1 MDQKYRVHEFAKDM
15 GLKSADIMEL
25 LDKFETKERT
35 HMAVLTTKELDYLF
49 NHFTKKSE
57 VKDFNAYFALAAR
70 PDPEEKK
77 AEAPKAEPK
86 KEEPKKE
93 EPKKEEPKK
102 EEPKKTGPRLISKAE
117 PKKEEPK
124 KEEPKKTGP
133 RLISKAEPKKEESKK
148 EPPKKEEPKKTGP
161 RLISK
166 AEPQKQQPVKPVE
179 QPKKKEKGPRQ
190 VQNYER
196 TVRVVDTRTQDVNL
210 SKYDDKLMDLA
221 NSHEN
226 RSTAGA
232 SKQKIQK
239 KKDWQK
245 QGQYGAKKKKET
257 EAERL
262 KRIEL
267 QRKQAKMKILVP
279 DEISVGDL
287 ALRMKVNVAQV
298 VKKLMTLGIMAGA
311 SQIIDY
317 DTAYLVAEE
326 FDIKVEKEVILSIE
340 DRLIDD
346 REDDA
351 AELQKRCPVVVVMGH
366 VDHGKTSLL
375 DAIRDT
381 NVTAGEAGG
390 ITQHIG
396 AYKVKCNGEDITFLD
411 TPGHAA
417 FTAMRARGALATDI
431 AILVV
436 AADDGIM
443 PQTIEAISHAKAAEI
458 PIIVAINKMDK
469 PTANPDRVMQELTEY
484 ELVPEAWGGDT
495 ICVPVSALK
504 HDNID
509 TLLEMVLLVAE
520 MRDLKANPNR
530 LAKGTVIE
538 AKLDKGRG
546 SVATVL
552 VQNGTLNMGDIIIA
566 GTAVGKIRAMT
577 DDKGRK
583 IKTAGPSTPVEI
595 IGLAE
600 VPQAG
605 DNFFVVEDERLAR
618 ELADQRKNDQKLA
631 AQSQYKVSLDDIF
644 SRIQEGNMKDLNI
657 IVKADVQGSAEAV
670 KASLEKLTNEEVRV
684 RVIHNG
690 VGGINE
696 SDVML
701 AEASGAIIV
710 GFNIRPDANA
720 KASAEKANVDIR
732 LYRVIYDCIEEIEAA
747 MKGMLAPKFKEV
759 VLGTAE
765 VRQTIKVS
773 GVGTIAGCYVK
784 SGKIVRNASVRLIR
798 DNIVIFEGSL
808 ASLKRFKDDVKEV
821 LENFECGMTIENY
834 NDLKEGDLIEAFE
847 MQEIKE

>member
-1 MDQKYRVHEFAKDM
+1 MELKYRVHEFAKDFNV
-15 GLKSADIMEL
+15 KSADIMNL
-25 LDKFETKERT
+25 LDTIEKKERT
-35 HMAVLTTKELDYLF
+35 HMAVLTVPELDYLF
-49 NHFTKKSE
+49 NHYTKKNQVENFDS
-57 VKDFNAYFALAAR
+57 YFALATR
-70 PDPEEKK
+70 PDPEGAK
-77 AEAPKAEPK
+77 KAEPK
-86 KEEPKKE
+86 KEEPKKVE
-93 EPKKEEPKK
+93 EPQ
-102 EEPKKTGPRLISKAE
+102 KTGPRLIEKA
-117 PKKEEPK
+117 PAAQ
-124 KEEPKKTGP
+124 KTGP
-133 RLISKAEPKKEESKK
+133 RLIEKAPQKPAQQKS
-148 EPPKKEEPKKTGP
+148 GP
-161 RLISK
+161 RLIEK
-166 AEPQKQQPVKPVE
+166 APQKPAEPVKKPAASAPVKPV
-179 QPKKKEKGPRQ
+179 QMPKKKEKGPRQ
-190 VQNYER
+190 VQNVER
-196 TVRVVDTRTQDVNL
+196 TVRVVDTRAQDVNL
-210 SKYDDKLMDLA
+210 GKYDDKLMDLA
-221 NSHEN
+221 SSHEARN
-226 RSTAGA
+226 NFA
-232 SKQKIQK
+232 SGKQKIQK
-239 KKDWQK
+239 KNFQR
-245 QGQYGAKKKKET
+245 QGQYGKKKKET

-267 QRKQAKMKILVP
+267 QRKQAKMKIQVP

-287 ALRMKVNVAQV
+287 ALRMKVNLAQV
-298 VKKLMTLGIMAGA
+298 VKKLMSLGILASA

-326 FDIKVEKEVILSIE
+326 FDIRVEKEIILSIE

-346 REDDA
+346 REDT
-351 AELQKRCPVVVVMGH
+351 AEELVHRCPVVVVMGH

-375 DAIRDT
+375 DAIRNA

-396 AYKVKCNGEDITFLD
+396 AYKVRCNDQDITFLD

-431 AILVV
+431 AILMV

-443 PQTIEAISHAKAAEI
+443 PQTVEAINHAKAAEI

-469 PTANPDRVMQELTEY
+469 PEANPDRVMQQLTEY

-504 HDNID
+504 HEGID

-552 VQNGTLNMGDIIIA
+552 VQNGTLKMGDIIIA

-577 DDKGRK
+577 DDKGRR
-583 IKTAGPSTPVEI
+583 IKEAGPSTPVEI

-605 DNFFVVEDERLAR
+605 DSFFVVEDERLAR
-618 ELADQRKNDQKLA
+618 ELADQRKSDQKLQ
-631 AQSQYKVSLDDIF
+631 AQSQYKVSLDDLF

-670 KASLEKLTNEEVRV
+670 KASLEKITNEEVRV
-684 RVIHNG
+684 RVIHSG
-690 VGGINE
+690 VGGVNE

-720 KASAEKANVDIR
+720 KAAAERANVDIR
-732 LYRVIYDCIEEIEAA
+732 LYRVIYEAIEEIEAA

-759 VLGTAE
+759 ILGMAE

-773 GVGTIAGCYVK
+773 GIGTVAGCYVK
-784 SGKIVRNASVRLIR
+784 SGKMVRNASIRLIR
-798 DNIVIFEGSL
+798 DNIVIFEGTL
-808 ASLKRFKDDVKEV
+808 GSLKRFKDDAKEV

-834 NDLKEGDLIEAFE
+834 NDLKEGDMIEAFQ

>member
-1 MDQKYRVHEFAKDM
+1 MELKYRVHEFAKDFN
-15 GLKSADIMEL
+15 LKSAEIMEL
-25 LDKFETKERT
+25 LDTVEKKERT
-35 HMAVLTTKELDYLF
+35 HMAVLTVPELDYLF
-49 NHFTKKSE
+49 NHYTKKNQ
-57 VKDFNAYFALAAR
+57 VANFNDYFALAHR
-70 PDPEEKK
+70 PDPEGEK
-77 AEAPKAEPK
+77 PKVEPK
-86 KEEPKKE
+86 KEEPKKAE
-93 EPKKEEPKK
+93 APKVEPKKEEPKK
-102 EEPKKTGPRLISKAE
+102 PGLISKAPAAQKPAQKPAAPAQKPAAQKPAA
-117 PKKEEPK
+117 PKP
-124 KEEPKKTGP
+124 G
-133 RLISKAEPKKEESKK
+133 
-148 EPPKKEEPKKTGP
+148 
-161 RLISK
+161 
-166 AEPQKQQPVKPVE
+166 PVKPV
-179 QPKKKEKGPRQ
+179 QMPKKKEKGPKQ
-190 VQNYER
+190 VQNVER

-210 SKYDDKLMDLA
+210 GKYDDKLMDLA
-221 NSHEN
+221 SSHESRN
-226 RSTAGA
+226 NFATG
-232 SKQKIQK
+232 KQKIQK
-239 KKDWQK
+239 KKDFQR
-245 QGQYGAKKKKET
+245 QGQYGKKKKET

-267 QRKQAKMKILVP
+267 QRKQAKMKIQVP
-279 DEISVGDL
+279 DEISVGEL

-298 VKKLMTLGIMAGA
+298 VKKLMSLGILAAA
-311 SQIIDY
+311 SQMIDY

-326 FDIKVEKEVILSIE
+326 FDIRVEKEVILSIE

-346 REDDA
+346 REDK
-351 AELQKRCPVVVVMGH
+351 AEELEKRCPVVVVMGH

-375 DAIRDT
+375 DAIRNA

-396 AYKVKCNGEDITFLD
+396 AYKVRCNGEDITFLD

-431 AILVV
+431 AILMV

-443 PQTIEAISHAKAAEI
+443 PQTIEAINHAKAAEI

-469 PTANPDRVMQELTEY
+469 PEANPDRIMQQLTEY

-504 HDNID
+504 HQGID

-552 VQNGTLNMGDIIIA
+552 VQNGTLKMGDIIIA

-577 DDKGRK
+577 DDKGRR
-583 IKTAGPSTPVEI
+583 IKDAGPSTPVEI

-605 DNFFVVEDERLAR
+605 DSFFVVEDERLAR
-618 ELADQRKNDQKLA
+618 ELADQRKADQKLA
-631 AQSQYKVSLDDIF
+631 AQSQYKVSLDDLF

-670 KASLEKLTNEEVRV
+670 KASLEKLTNDEVRV

-759 VLGTAE
+759 VLGMAE

-773 GVGTIAGCYVK
+773 GIGTVAGCYVK
-784 SGKIVRNASVRLIR
+784 DGKMVRNASIRLIR
-798 DNIVIFEGSL
+798 DNVVIFEGQL

-821 LENFECGMTIENY
+821 AENFECGLTIENY
-834 NDLKEGDLIEAFE
+834 NDLKEGDMIEAFE

>member
-1 MDQKYRVHEFAKDM
+1 MEIKYRVHEFAKDFNV
-15 GLKSADIMEL
+15 KSADIMNL
-25 LDKFETKERT
+25 LDTIEKKERT
-35 HMAVLTTKELDYLF
+35 HMAVLTVPELDYLF
-49 NHFTKKSE
+49 NHYTKKNQVE
-57 VKDFNAYFALAAR
+57 NFDAYFALATR
-70 PDPEEKK
+70 PDPEGTKK
-77 AEAPKAEPK
+77 AEAPKKA
-86 KEEPKKE
+86 EEPKKV
-93 EPKKEEPKK
+93 
-102 EEPKKTGPRLISKAE
+102 EEPKKTGPRLIEKA
-117 PKKEEPK
+117 PAAAAPQ
-124 KEEPKKTGP
+124 KTGP
-133 RLISKAEPKKEESKK
+133 RLIEKAPQK
-148 EPPKKEEPKKTGP
+148 PAQQKTGP
-161 RLISK
+161 RLIEK
-166 AEPQKQQPVKPVE
+166 APQKPAEPAKKPAASAPVKPV
-179 QPKKKEKGPRQ
+179 QMPKKKEKGPRQ
-190 VQNYER
+190 VQNVER

-210 SKYDDKLMDLA
+210 GKYDDKLMDLA
-221 NSHEN
+221 SSHEGRN
-226 RSTAGA
+226 NFTSG
-232 SKQKIQK
+232 KQKIQK
-239 KKDWQK
+239 KNFQRQ
-245 QGQYGAKKKKET
+245 QGQYGKKKKET

-267 QRKQAKMKILVP
+267 QRKQAKMKIQVP
-279 DEISVGDL
+279 EEISVGEL
-287 ALRMKVNVAQV
+287 ALRMKVNLAQV
-298 VKKLMTLGIMAGA
+298 VKKLMGLGILASA

-326 FDIKVEKEVILSIE
+326 FDIRVEKEIILSIE

-346 REDDA
+346 REDTA
-351 AELQKRCPVVVVMGH
+351 EELQHRCPVVVVMGH

-375 DAIRDT
+375 DAIRNA

-396 AYKVKCNGEDITFLD
+396 AYKVRCNDQDITFLD

-431 AILVV
+431 AILMV

-443 PQTIEAISHAKAAEI
+443 PQTIEAINHAKAADI

-469 PTANPDRVMQELTEY
+469 PEANPDRVMQQLTEH

-504 HDNID
+504 HEGID

-552 VQNGTLNMGDIIIA
+552 VQNGTLKMGDIIIA

-577 DDKGRK
+577 DDKGRR
-583 IKTAGPSTPVEI
+583 IKEAGPSTPVEI

-605 DNFFVVEDERLAR
+605 DSFFVVEDERLAR
-618 ELADQRKNDQKLA
+618 ELADQRKNDQKLQ
-631 AQSQYKVSLDDIF
+631 AQSQYKVSLDDLF

-670 KASLEKLTNEEVRV
+670 KASLEKITNEEVRV
-684 RVIHNG
+684 RVIHSG
-690 VGGINE
+690 VGGVNE

-732 LYRVIYDCIEEIEAA
+732 LYRVIYEAIEEIEAA

-759 VLGTAE
+759 VLGMAE

-773 GVGTIAGCYVK
+773 GIGTVAGCYVK
-784 SGKIVRNASVRLIR
+784 SGKIVRNASIRLIR

-808 ASLKRFKDDVKEV
+808 GSLKRFKDDAKEV
-821 LENFECGMTIENY
+821 LENFECGMTIQNY
-834 NDLKEGDLIEAFE
+834 NDLKEGDMIEAFE
-847 MQEIKE
+847 MQEIKV

>member
-1 MDQKYRVHEFAKDM
+1 MELKYRVHEFAKDFNV
-15 GLKSADIMEL
+15 KSADIMNL
-25 LDKFETKERT
+25 LDTIEKKERT
-35 HMAVLTTKELDYLF
+35 HMAVLTIPELDYLF
-49 NHFTKKSE
+49 NHYTKKNQVE
-57 VKDFNAYFALAAR
+57 NFDAYFALATR
-70 PDPEEKK
+70 PDPEGAKK
-77 AEAPKAEPK
+77 AEAPKKA
-86 KEEPKKE
+86 EEPKKV
-93 EPKKEEPKK
+93 
-102 EEPKKTGPRLISKAE
+102 EEPKKTGPRLIEKA
-117 PKKEEPK
+117 PQKPA
-124 KEEPKKTGP
+124 EPKKTGP
-133 RLISKAEPKKEESKK
+133 RLIEKAPQKPAEPAKK
-148 EPPKKEEPKKTGP
+148 P
-161 RLISK
+161 
-166 AEPQKQQPVKPVE
+166 AAPVKPV
-179 QPKKKEKGPRQ
+179 QMPKKKEKGPRQ
-190 VQNYER
+190 VQNVER

-210 SKYDDKLMDLA
+210 GKYDDKLMDLA
-221 NSHEN
+221 SSHEARN
-226 RSTAGA
+226 NFTSG
-232 SKQKIQK
+232 KQKIQK
-239 KKDWQK
+239 KNFQR
-245 QGQYGAKKKKET
+245 QGQYGKKKKET

-267 QRKQAKMKILVP
+267 QRKQAKMKIQVP

-287 ALRMKVNVAQV
+287 ALRMKVNLAQV
-298 VKKLMTLGIMAGA
+298 VKKLMSLGILASA
-311 SQIIDY
+311 SQMIDY

-326 FDIKVEKEVILSIE
+326 FDIRVEKEVILSIE

-346 REDDA
+346 REDA
-351 AELQKRCPVVVVMGH
+351 AEELEPRCPVVVVMGH

-375 DAIRDT
+375 DAIRNA

-396 AYKVKCNGEDITFLD
+396 AYKVRCNDQDITFLD

-431 AILVV
+431 AILMV

-443 PQTIEAISHAKAAEI
+443 PQTIEAINHAKAAEI

-469 PTANPDRVMQELTEY
+469 PDANPDRVMQQLTEY

-504 HDNID
+504 HEGID

-552 VQNGTLNMGDIIIA
+552 VQNGTLKMGDIIIA

-577 DDKGRK
+577 DDKGRR
-583 IKTAGPSTPVEI
+583 IKEAGPSTPVEI

-605 DNFFVVEDERLAR
+605 DSFFVVEDERLAR
-618 ELADQRKNDQKLA
+618 ELAEQRKSDQKLQ
-631 AQSQYKVSLDDIF
+631 AQSQYKVSLDDLF

-670 KASLEKLTNEEVRV
+670 KASLEKITNEEVRV
-684 RVIHNG
+684 RVIHSG

-732 LYRVIYDCIEEIEAA
+732 LYRVIYEAIEEIEAA

-759 VLGTAE
+759 VLGMAE

-773 GVGTIAGCYVK
+773 GVGTVAGCYVK
-784 SGKIVRNASVRLIR
+784 SGKMVRNASIRLIR

-808 ASLKRFKDDVKEV
+808 GSLKRFKDDAKEV
-821 LENFECGMTIENY
+821 PENFECGMTIENY
-834 NDLKEGDLIEAFE
+834 NDLKEGDMIEAFE

>member
-15 GLKSADIMEL
+15 GLKSAEIMEL
-25 LDKFETKERT
+25 LDRLETKERT
-35 HMAVLTTKELDYLF
+35 HMAVLTQRELDYLF
-49 NHFTKKSE
+49 NYYTKKNE
-57 VKDFNAYFALAAR
+57 VKDFNAYFELANR
-70 PDPEEKK
+70 PDPEGAK
-77 AEAPKAEPK
+77 PEPK
-86 KEEPKKE
+86 KEAPKKE
-93 EPKKEEPKK
+93 VPKAEEVKK

-117 PKKEEPK
+117 PKPEPKPAPKPAPAQKLAEKPVQKPQPK
-124 KEEPKKTGP
+124 KEAPKP
-133 RLISKAEPKKEESKK
+133 AEKP
-148 EPPKKEEPKKTGP
+148 
-161 RLISK
+161 
-166 AEPQKQQPVKPVE
+166 APVKPVQ

-190 VQNYER
+190 VQSYER
-196 TVRVVDTRTQDVNL
+196 TVRVVDTRAQDVNL
-210 SKYDDKLMDLA
+210 GKYDDKLMDLA
-221 NSHEN
+221 SSHEN
-226 RSTAGA
+226 RNTAGA

-239 KKDWQK
+239 KKDWQR
-245 QGQYGAKKKKET
+245 QGQYGMKKKKET

-279 DEISVGDL
+279 DEISVGEL

-298 VKKLMTLGIMAGA
+298 VKKLMSLGIMAAA

-346 REDDA
+346 REDA
-351 AELQKRCPVVVVMGH
+351 AEELQKRCPVVVVMGH

-375 DAIRDT
+375 DAIRNA
-381 NVTAGEAGG
+381 NVVSGEAGG

-396 AYKVKCNGEDITFLD
+396 AYKVQCNGEDITFLD

-443 PQTIEAISHAKAAEI
+443 PQTVEAINHAKAAEI

-495 ICVPVSALK
+495 ICVPVSALQ
-504 HDNID
+504 HDGID

-552 VQNGTLNMGDIIIA
+552 VQNGTLNMGDTIIA

-583 IKTAGPSTPVEI
+583 QKTAGPSTPVEI

-605 DNFFVVEDERLAR
+605 DDFFVVEDERLAR
-618 ELADQRKNDQKLA
+618 ELAEQRKSDQKLA
-631 AQSQYKVSLDDIF
+631 SQNQYKVSLDDLF

-684 RVIHNG
+684 RVIHSG

-773 GVGTIAGCYVK
+773 GVGTVAGCYVK
-784 SGKIVRNASVRLIR
+784 SGKLVRNASIRLIR
-798 DNIVIFEGSL
+798 DNVVIFEGAL
-808 ASLKRFKDDVKEV
+808 ASLKRFKDDAKEV
-821 LENFECGMTIENY
+821 LENFECGLTIENY
-834 NDLKEGDLIEAFE
+834 NDLKEGDMVEAFE

>member
-15 GLKSADIMEL
+15 GLKSGDVMKL
-25 LDKFETKERT
+25 LDQLEVKERT
-35 HMAVLTTKELDYLF
+35 HMAVLTQKELDFLF
-49 NHFTKKSE
+49 DHYTKINQ
-57 VKDFNAYFALAAR
+57 VQDFNSYFELANR
-70 PDPEEKK
+70 PDAQKEKAKAPEEKK
-77 AEAPKAEPK
+77 PEPKPEEKKPEPPKSGPRLIAKAEPKPVEKKAEPK
-86 KEEPKKE
+86 KSAAAQKPAE
-93 EPKKEEPKK
+93 
-102 EEPKKTGPRLISKAE
+102 KTAAPQQAAPRQA
-117 PKKEEPK
+117 
-124 KEEPKKTGP
+124 T
-133 RLISKAEPKKEESKK
+133 
-148 EPPKKEEPKKTGP
+148 
-161 RLISK
+161 
-166 AEPQKQQPVKPVE
+166 
-179 QPKKKEKGPRQ
+179 PKKKEKGPRQ
-190 VQNYER
+190 VQSYER
-196 TVRVVDTRTQDVNL
+196 TVRVVDTRAQDVNL
-210 SKYDDKLMDLA
+210 GKYDDKLMDLA
-221 NSHEN
+221 SSHEN
-226 RSTAGA
+226 RNTAGA

-239 KKDWQK
+239 KRDWQK
-245 QGQYGAKKKKET
+245 QNQYGKKKKET

-279 DEISVGDL
+279 DEISVGEL

-298 VKKLMTLGIMAGA
+298 VKKLMSLGTMASA
-311 SQIIDY
+311 SQVIDY

-326 FDIKVEKEVILSIE
+326 FDIRVEKEVILSIE

-346 REDDA
+346 REDQA
-351 AELQKRCPVVVVMGH
+351 GELVKRCPVVVVMGH

-381 NVTAGEAGG
+381 NVVSGEAGG

-396 AYKVKCNGEDITFLD
+396 AYKVKCNGEEITFLD

-443 PQTIEAISHAKAAEI
+443 PQTIEAINHAKAAEI

-469 PTANPDRVMQELTEY
+469 PAANPDRVMQELTEH

-495 ICVPVSALK
+495 ICVPVSAVQ

-552 VQNGTLNMGDIIIA
+552 VQNGTLKMGDIIIA

-631 AQSQYKVSLDDIF
+631 AQNQYKVSLDDLF

-670 KASLEKLTNEEVRV
+670 KASLEKLTNDEVRV
-684 RVIHNG
+684 RVIHSG

-710 GFNIRPDANA
+710 GFNIRPDASA

-732 LYRVIYDCIEEIEAA
+732 LYRIIYDCIEEIEAA

-765 VRQTIKVS
+765 VRQTIRVS
-773 GVGTIAGCYVK
+773 GVGTVAGCYVK
-784 SGKIVRNASVRLIR
+784 SGKLTRNASVRLIR
-798 DNIVIFEGSL
+798 ENVVIFEGAL

-821 LENFECGMTIENY
+821 QENFECGLTIENY
-834 NDLKEGDLIEAFE
+834 NDLKEGDVVEAYE

>member
-1 MDQKYRVHEFAKDM
+1 MELKYRVHEFAKDFN
-15 GLKSADIMEL
+15 LKSADIMEL
-25 LDKFETKERT
+25 LDTVEKKERT
-35 HMAVLTTKELDYLF
+35 HMAVLTVPELDYLF
-49 NHFTKKSE
+49 NHYTKKNQVE
-57 VKDFNAYFALAAR
+57 NFNDYFALATR
-70 PDPEEKK
+70 PDPEGEKPK
-77 AEAPKAEPK
+77 VEPKKEEPKAEPK
-86 KEEPKKE
+86 KEEPQKKA
-93 EPKKEEPKK
+93 P
-102 EEPKKTGPRLISKAE
+102 GLISKAPAAQKPE
-117 PKKEEPK
+117 PKP
-124 KEEPKKTGP
+124 
-133 RLISKAEPKKEESKK
+133 A
-148 EPPKKEEPKKTGP
+148 
-161 RLISK
+161 
-166 AEPQKQQPVKPVE
+166 QKPAAPAAQKPAAKPGPVKPV
-179 QPKKKEKGPRQ
+179 QMPKKKEKGPKQ
-190 VQNYER
+190 VQNVER

-210 SKYDDKLMDLA
+210 GKYDDKLMDLA
-221 NSHEN
+221 SSHESRN
-226 RSTAGA
+226 NFSSG
-232 SKQKIQK
+232 KQKIQK
-239 KKDWQK
+239 KKDFQR
-245 QGQYGAKKKKET
+245 QGQYGKKKKET

-267 QRKQAKMKILVP
+267 QRKQAKMKIQVP
-279 DEISVGDL
+279 DEISVGEL

-298 VKKLMTLGIMAGA
+298 VKKLMSLGILAAA
-311 SQIIDY
+311 SQMIDY

-326 FDIKVEKEVILSIE
+326 FDIRVEKEIILSIE

-346 REDDA
+346 REDA
-351 AELQKRCPVVVVMGH
+351 AEELEKRCPVVVVMGH

-375 DAIRDT
+375 DAIRNA

-396 AYKVKCNGEDITFLD
+396 AYKVRCNGEDITFLD

-431 AILVV
+431 AILMV

-443 PQTIEAISHAKAAEI
+443 PQTIEAINHAKAAEI

-469 PTANPDRVMQELTEY
+469 PDANPDRVMQQLTEY

-504 HDNID
+504 HEGID

-552 VQNGTLNMGDIIIA
+552 VQNGTLKMGDIIIA

-577 DDKGRK
+577 DDKGRR
-583 IKTAGPSTPVEI
+583 IKDAGPSTPVEI

-605 DNFFVVEDERLAR
+605 DSFFVVEDERLAR
-618 ELADQRKNDQKLA
+618 ELADQRKSDQKLA
-631 AQSQYKVSLDDIF
+631 AQSQYKVSLDDLF

-759 VLGTAE
+759 VLGMAE

-773 GVGTIAGCYVK
+773 GIGTVAGCYVK
-784 SGKIVRNASVRLIR
+784 DGKMVRNASIRLIR
-798 DNIVIFEGSL
+798 DNVVIFEGQL

-821 LENFECGMTIENY
+821 AENFECGLTIENY
-834 NDLKEGDLIEAFE
+834 NDLKEGDIVEAFE

>member
-1 MDQKYRVHEFAKDM
+1 MN
-15 GLKSADIMEL
+15 L
-25 LDKFETKERT
+25 LDTVEKKERT
-35 HMAVLTTKELDYLF
+35 HMAVLTIPELDYLF
-49 NHFTKKSE
+49 NHYTKKNQVE
-57 VKDFNAYFALAAR
+57 NFDAYFALATR
-70 PDPEEKK
+70 PDPEGTKK
-77 AEAPKAEPK
+77 AEAPKK
-86 KEEPKKE
+86 VEEPKKAE
-93 EPKKEEPKK
+93 EPKKV
-102 EEPKKTGPRLISKAE
+102 EEPKKTGPRLIEKA
-117 PKKEEPK
+117 PAAPAQQ
-124 KEEPKKTGP
+124 KTGP
-133 RLISKAEPKKEESKK
+133 RLIEKAPQKPAEPAKK
-148 EPPKKEEPKKTGP
+148 P
-161 RLISK
+161 
-166 AEPQKQQPVKPVE
+166 APVKPV
-179 QPKKKEKGPRQ
+179 QMPKKKEKGPRQ
-190 VQNYER
+190 VQNVER

-210 SKYDDKLMDLA
+210 GKYDDKLMDLA
-221 NSHEN
+221 SSHEARN
-226 RSTAGA
+226 NFTSG
-232 SKQKIQK
+232 KQKIQK
-239 KKDWQK
+239 KNFQR
-245 QGQYGAKKKKET
+245 QGQYGKKKKET

-267 QRKQAKMKILVP
+267 QRKQAKMKIQVP
-279 DEISVGDL
+279 EEISVGEL
-287 ALRMKVNVAQV
+287 ALRMKVNLAQV
-298 VKKLMTLGIMAGA
+298 VKKLMSLGILASA

-326 FDIKVEKEVILSIE
+326 FDIRVEKEIILSIE

-346 REDDA
+346 REDTA
-351 AELQKRCPVVVVMGH
+351 EELQTRCPVVVVMGH

-375 DAIRDT
+375 DAIRNA

-396 AYKVKCNGEDITFLD
+396 AYKVRCNDQDITFLD

-431 AILVV
+431 AILMV

-443 PQTIEAISHAKAAEI
+443 PQTIEAINHAKAADI

-469 PTANPDRVMQELTEY
+469 PEANPDRVMQQLTEY

-504 HDNID
+504 HEGID

-552 VQNGTLNMGDIIIA
+552 VQNGTLKMGDIIIA

-577 DDKGRK
+577 DDKGRR
-583 IKTAGPSTPVEI
+583 IKDAGPSTPVEI

-605 DNFFVVEDERLAR
+605 DSFFVVEDERLAR
-618 ELADQRKNDQKLA
+618 ELADQRKNDQKLQ
-631 AQSQYKVSLDDIF
+631 AQSQYKVSLDDLF

-670 KASLEKLTNEEVRV
+670 KASLEKITNEEVRV
-684 RVIHNG
+684 RVIHSG

-732 LYRVIYDCIEEIEAA
+732 LYRVIYEAIEEIEAA

-759 VLGTAE
+759 VLGMAE

-773 GVGTIAGCYVK
+773 GIGTVAGCYVK
-784 SGKIVRNASVRLIR
+784 SGKMVRNASIRLIR

-808 ASLKRFKDDVKEV
+808 GSLKRFKDDAKEV
-821 LENFECGMTIENY
+821 LENFECGMTIQNY
-834 NDLKEGDLIEAFE
+834 NDLKEGDMIEAFE
-847 MQEIKE
+847 MQEIKV

>member
-1 MDQKYRVHEFAKDM
+1 MELKYRVHEFAKDFNI
-15 GLKSADIMEL
+15 KSAEIMEL
-25 LDKFETKERT
+25 LDKVEKKERT
-35 HMAVLTTKELDYLF
+35 HMAVLTIPELDYLF
-49 NHFTKKSE
+49 NHYTKKNQVE
-57 VKDFNAYFALAAR
+57 NFNAYFALATR
-70 PDPEEKK
+70 PDPVSEQ
-77 AEAPKAEPK
+77 PK

-102 EEPKKTGPRLISKAE
+102 AAPAPAAKKPE
-117 PKKEEPK
+117 
-124 KEEPKKTGP
+124 
-133 RLISKAEPKKEESKK
+133 
-148 EPPKKEEPKKTGP
+148 
-161 RLISK
+161 
-166 AEPQKQQPVKPVE
+166 QKPAQKPAQQAAQKPAQKPAQQPAQKAAQKPAQQTAQKPQAVKPV
-179 QPKKKEKGPRQ
+179 QMPKKKEKGPKQ
-190 VQNYER
+190 VQNVER

-210 SKYDDKLMDLA
+210 GKYDDKLMDLA
-221 NSHEN
+221 SSHESRN
-226 RSTAGA
+226 NFA
-232 SKQKIQK
+232 SGKQKIQK
-239 KKDWQK
+239 KKDFQR
-245 QGQYGAKKKKET
+245 QGQYGKKKKET

-267 QRKQAKMKILVP
+267 QRKQAKMKIQVP
-279 DEISVGDL
+279 DEISVGEL
-287 ALRMKVNVAQV
+287 AMRMKVNLAQV
-298 VKKLMTLGIMAGA
+298 VKKLMSLGILASA
-311 SQIIDY
+311 SQMIDY

-326 FDIKVEKEVILSIE
+326 FDIRVEKEIILSIE

-346 REDDA
+346 REDK
-351 AELQKRCPVVVVMGH
+351 AEELEKRCPVVVVMGH

-375 DAIRDT
+375 DAIRNA

-396 AYKVKCNGEDITFLD
+396 AYKVRCNGEDITFLD

-431 AILVV
+431 AILMV

-443 PQTIEAISHAKAAEI
+443 PQTVEAINHAKAAEI

-469 PTANPDRVMQELTEY
+469 PEANPDRVMQQLTEY

-504 HDNID
+504 HEGID

-552 VQNGTLNMGDIIIA
+552 VQNGTLEMGNIIIA
-566 GTAVGKIRAMT
+566 GTSVGKIRAMT
-577 DDKGRK
+577 DDKGRR
-583 IKTAGPSTPVEI
+583 IKSAGPSTPVEI

-605 DNFFVVEDERLAR
+605 DSFFVVEDERLAR

-631 AQSQYKVSLDDIF
+631 AQSQYKVSLDDLF

-684 RVIHNG
+684 RVIHSG

-720 KASAEKANVDIR
+720 KASAEKAEVDIR

-759 VLGTAE
+759 VLGMAE

-773 GVGTIAGCYVK
+773 GIGTVAGCYVK
-784 SGKIVRNASVRLIR
+784 SGKLVRNASVRLIR

-808 ASLKRFKDDVKEV
+808 GSLKRFKDDVKEV
-821 LENFECGMTIENY
+821 LENFECGLTIENY
-834 NDLKEGDLIEAFE
+834 NDLKEGDMVEAFE